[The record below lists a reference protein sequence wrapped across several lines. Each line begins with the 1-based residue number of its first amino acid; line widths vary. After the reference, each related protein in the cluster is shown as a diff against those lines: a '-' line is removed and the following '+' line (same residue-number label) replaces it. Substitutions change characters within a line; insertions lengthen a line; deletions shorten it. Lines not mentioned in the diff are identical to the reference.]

1 MIGFMV
7 WIWISAI
14 VILLGAE
21 LNAETEHQSAR
32 DTTVGA
38 SRPMGARDARMADTL
53 GPAQA

>member
-14 VILLGAE
+14 AILLGAE
-21 LNAETEHQSAR
+21 LNAETEHQPAR

-38 SRPMGARDARMADTL
+38 PRPMGARGARMADTL